1 MNRDFKASLPQFGLE
16 LVLYGVLVTAYY
28 FCVLHF
34 LGNSLES
41 LYLHHRRAYA
51 AVALGL
57 IITQGLLL
65 EVLTRF
71 LLEWLDRRRRP
82 E

>member
-1 MNRDFKASLPQFGLE
+1 MNRDFKASLPQFALE

-34 LGNSLES
+34 LGNSLEG
-41 LYLHHRRAYA
+41 LYVHHRRTYA

-71 LLEWLDRRRRP
+71 LLEWLARRRRP
-82 E
+82 A